1 MNRPSSGNQK
11 AASPRPAVGRAPS
24 VNTAEVNSSLSSASC
39 HGSRVG
45 ASSGSRIGVVVI
57 TSADY
62 QMLGIL
68 SERDLVRTL
77 ARNARVAGGCQFC
90 GEPVRQVMTRQVETP
105 GF

>member
-62 QMLGIL
+62 ASVAIW
-68 SERDLVRTL
+68 STSRIVVPFP
-77 ARNARVAGGCQFC
+77 RNSAKRS
-90 GEPVRQVMTRQVETP
+90 
-105 GF
+105 